1 MEDNKKNFK
10 VFTFD
15 ESYIAP
21 KYHLNKGRGLVEWGW
36 NRLNVANNTNNNYY
50 GSNNYPQYILDLYN
64 HYGSPVHKA
73 IIDRK
78 VRYIAGQ
85 GFDEITDQSLLDF
98 IRKNKLEDH
107 VMRMALDYEL
117 FNGFCFEIIWNKE
130 GDKINK
136 IKHVNF
142 HKIRIGL
149 PTEENPDEDFE
160 YYWYSEDWNQYRK
173 EDYAPQ
179 FIRGWD
185 PENPGG
191 RQLYYY
197 KEYNPEADYYPIPPY
212 SSCFNWIEIG
222 YEISKFHLN
231 SSKNGYAPGFI
242 LNFATGIPTQ
252 EEQDEFSKA
261 FKREYGTNANAGKVV
276 ITWSEGSD
284 QKPELTPVNGN
295 DSDERFTQLEGQVK
309 DEIVVG
315 SGVPIQMMAVVPG
328 KLGASDERME
338 LMQEFQMDYIS
349 PRQTIIEDCLNSV
362 LNTNLIRLKKYT
374 K

>member
-1 MEDNKKNFK
+1 MEKEITNNFK
-10 VFTFD
+10 VFSFD
-15 ESYIAP
+15 ESYVSP
-21 KYHLNKGRGLVEWGW
+21 KYHLNKGRGLIEWGW
-36 NRLNVANNTNNNYY
+36 NRKLAPNKDYY

-64 HYGSPVHKA
+64 HYGASIHKA
-73 IIDRK
+73 IIDKK

-85 GFDEITDQSLLDF
+85 GFDEITDQALLDF
-98 IRKNKLEDH
+98 IKKSNLEDE
-107 VMRMALDYEL
+107 VMKMVLDYEL
-117 FNGFCFEIIWNKE
+117 FNGFCFEIIWNRE

-142 HKIRIGL
+142 HKVRIGL
-149 PTEENPDEDFE
+149 PTEDQDYE

-173 EDYAPQ
+173 AEYAPK
-179 FIRGWD
+179 FIKGYD
-185 PENPGG
+185 PEYPGG

-197 KEYNPEADYYPIPPY
+197 KEYNPEADYYPIPSY
-212 SSCFNWIEIG
+212 SSCFNFIELG

-231 SSKNGYAPGFI
+231 SSKNGYSPSFL

-261 FKREYGTNANAGKVV
+261 FKREYGSNANAGKIV

-284 QKPELTPVNGN
+284 QKPELIDVNSN
-295 DSDERFTQLEGQVK
+295 DSDERFLQLEGQIK

-315 SGVPIQMMAVVPG
+315 SGVPIQMMALVAG
-328 KLGASDERME
+328 KLGSTDERME

-349 PRQTIIEDCLNSV
+349 PRQTIVEDCLNRV
-362 LNTNLIRLKKYT
+362 LNTNLIKLKKYT